1 MKLDKEDKKK
11 SFSFIDILKMIGDRV
26 PTKEEKKILQEMLD
40 EIKKKYL
47 ENKKWEK
54 KLMHY

>member
-1 MKLDKEDKKK
+1 MKDKK

-47 ENKKWEK
+47 ERPDRRR
-54 KLMHY
+54 LYI